1 MHENNHSSSRKN
13 DDDPSNFSIFLQG
26 LDYFKMGLER
36 RNFQGRKKRAEKF
49 NKNAQKRQISM
60 KELRYAQK
68 LLKGKR
74 FWPYFQHLYF
84 FPFLDSFDIYSK
96 CKFRNDIK
104 ISTFF
109 CCKTWREKWWNENAV
124 LQQQFTGNKSVWVL
138 SEVQLYTLC
147 YP

>member
-26 LDYFKMGLER
+26 LDYSKMGLER

-74 FWPYFQHLYF
+74 FWPYFQHLDFFSFPWFLWYMLKMQIQKWHKDFYF
-84 FPFLDSFDIYSK
+84 F
-96 CKFRNDIK
+96 
-104 ISTFF
+104 
-109 CCKTWREKWWNENAV
+109 CKTWREKWWNENAV

-138 SEVQLYTLC
+138 SEVQLYTPC